1 MSLGDLKIIHR
12 LLFVLVAEQDADI
25 PAQLVREVDI
35 VAGRLYQGMKR
46 QGAASNSR
54 LETAHRDLQQLE
66 TTAGKVGQVR
76 TYLRAMKRPL
86 TQPGVVENPAAEPP
100 QLPLRISLHP
110 ELEFLGSH
118 RRRLSRLSHLL
129 CPYLQTFR

>member
-46 QGAASNSR
+46 QGAAGNSR
-54 LETAHRDLQQLE
+54 FETAHWDLQQLE
-66 TTAGKVGQVR
+66 TTAGKVGQIR

-86 TQPGVVENPAAEPP
+86 TQPGVVQNPSRKPQ
-100 QLPLRISLHP
+100 QLPLAVPRS
-110 ELEFLGSH
+110 E
-118 RRRLSRLSHLL
+118 
-129 CPYLQTFR
+129 